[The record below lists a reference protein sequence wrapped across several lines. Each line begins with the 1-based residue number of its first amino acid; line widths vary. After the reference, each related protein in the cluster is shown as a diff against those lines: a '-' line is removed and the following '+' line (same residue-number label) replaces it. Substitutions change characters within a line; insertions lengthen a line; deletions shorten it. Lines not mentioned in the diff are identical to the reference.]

1 MHRLSGLALA
11 VFLPLHF
18 LTLGLAIDGE
28 ARLEGFLRWSDAP
41 LVKLAEGVLV
51 FLLAVH
57 LLGGLRLLAMENLAW
72 HDGQKR
78 LAVIAARGRGARR
91 ARLPRHGA
99 VMQWHRGSIAWG
111 RLPPPSS
118 GGGLGWGS
126 ADSPQAPRLRPA
138 TPSPTLRLSG
148 RGRRVVLR

>member
-1 MHRLSGLALA
+1 MTAPVARTARRLDHRKDALWRAALVHRLSGLALA

-41 LVKLAEGVLV
+41 LVKLAEGGLV

-57 LLGGLRLLAMENLAW
+57 LLGGLRLLAVENLAW

-78 LAVIAARGRGARR
+78 LAVIAGST
-91 ARLPRHGA
+91 A
-99 VMQWHRGSIAWG
+99 VIAAIAY
-111 RLPPPSS
+111 L
-118 GGGLGWGS
+118 
-126 ADSPQAPRLRPA
+126 A
-138 TPSPTLRLSG
+138 
-148 RGRRVVLR
+148 VVFR